1 MFRNFLSDVN
11 GWSYVLMY
19 VPYEM
24 FTLPVVLKLHD
35 SASSNFK
42 FSCII
47 TEEYYNF
54 YDLTEGPCLL
64 TILVVCTTEEKF
76 FSLKPCK

>member
-1 MFRNFLSDVN
+1 
-11 GWSYVLMY
+11 MY

-64 TILVVCTTEEKF
+64 TILVVYATETEKILLTQTLQIMSCLTIF
-76 FSLKPCK
+76 REH